1 MGPRGSGRR
10 ECPRGVQGQSPGWGS
25 GRPNPPEAKASCL
38 NIYKTFSVHVRKS
51 NELDFT
57 HSDSIKSVIN
67 KVTIQLFA
75 FIPLNAYA

>member
-10 ECPRGVQGQSPGWGS
+10 ECPRGVQGQS
-25 GRPNPPEAKASCL
+25 PNPPEAKASCL